1 MVNQLLHLASIAH
14 AEQKLDEAE
23 SLYKKIIKEEHNN
36 YEANFLLGTLYIQKK
51 LYTKSIKY
59 LNDALKLNNNDA
71 HLLMNLGIV
80 HKEINE
86 LEKAEIFLKK
96 SLSIN
101 SNNSDCHN
109 NLANIFQLKKEFH
122 SAEKSFRQAIGLNPK
137 NHIYSINLASCL
149 IADNRKDE
157 AISLLINVPKNSP
170 DYSLSQKNLFD
181 IFFKNN
187 VFNKAIKI
195 GEKLIEILNTSELEV
210 FIPKLINCCINTG
223 EIKKAKNFLECL
235 NKDSDSWIF
244 CNANIDLEN
253 ENFASAIA
261 AYKQLLV
268 NPKYRPYS
276 HLNMGLAYFRDND
289 IKKAELQ
296 FKLAIKYKPDYLEA
310 SKLLGLS
317 QLSQCNFDEGWN
329 NYLSYIKNHIF
340 FSKEF
345 EKKERWNGV
354 SENKNILIL
363 FDQGLGDQIFFA
375 SLLTKLDLKN
385 HYTCIVDQKLIKLFE
400 ESFSK
405 TFSFKSMKTLN
416 DFDNHD
422 FFIRAVELAP
432 MFIKHQD
439 DLCYATA
446 YLRTKTIPQV
456 KPKTIGLSWY
466 SNNHIIGRK
475 KSLDL
480 SSIID
485 KLKDKADLFIN
496 LQYGDHEDEIKAVMK
511 NYNVKF
517 LNINNDHFNNI
528 YELSNLI
535 QSCSEIYS
543 ISNTTAHLAGA
554 LGVKVNLLLPLNHH
568 SNSWYWFKDKESYSL
583 WYPSVK
589 IIEAK
594 KQQNFI
600 TVLDLV

>member
-1 MVNQLLHLASIAH
+1 MINQLLHLASIAH

-23 SLYKKIIKEEHNN
+23 SLYKKIIKKEHNN

-71 HLLMNLGIV
+71 HLLMNLGV
-80 HKEINE
+80 AHKEIND
-86 LEKAEIFLKK
+86 LENAVIFLKK

-101 SNNSDCHN
+101 GNNSDCHN
-109 NLANIFQLKKEFH
+109 NLGNLFQLKKEFH
-122 SAEKSFRQAIGLNPK
+122 SAEKSFRQAIALNPK
-137 NHIYSINLASCL
+137 NYIYSINLASCL
-149 IADNRKDE
+149 MADDRKDE
-157 AISLLINVPKNSP
+157 AISLLINVPKDSP
-170 DYSLSQKNLFD
+170 DYPLSQKNLFD
-181 IFFKNN
+181 IFLKNN
-187 VFNKAIKI
+187 NFIKAIKI
-195 GEKLIEILNTSELEV
+195 GEKLIEILNASDLET
-210 FIPKLINCCINTG
+210 FIPKLINCFINLG
-223 EIKKAKNFLECL
+223 EIKKAKKIL
-235 NKDSDSWIF
+235 NHLKIDSDSWVF

-253 ENFASAIA
+253 ENFTSAIT
-261 AYKQLLV
+261 AYKKLLV

-276 HLNMGLAYFRDND
+276 YLNMGLAYFRDND
-289 IKKAELQ
+289 INKAEEQ
-296 FKLAIKYKPDYLEA
+296 FKLAIEYKPNYLEA

-317 QLSQCNFDEGWN
+317 QLSQCNFDEGWD

-340 FSKEF
+340 FSKKF
-345 EKKERWNGV
+345 ETRERWNGI
-354 SENKNILIL
+354 SENKKILIL

-375 SLLTKLDLKN
+375 SLLTKLNLKN

-400 ESFSK
+400 ESFTK
-405 TFSFKSMKTLN
+405 PFSFKSIKTFN
-416 DFDNHD
+416 DLDNYD
-422 FFIRAVELAP
+422 FFIRAAELAP

-439 DLCYATA
+439 DLCNTSA
-446 YLRTKTIPQV
+446 YLKTKDKPQV
-456 KPKTIGLSWY
+456 KPKTIGLSWH

-496 LQYGDHEDEIKAVMK
+496 LQYGDHEHEIREVMK
-511 NYNVKF
+511 NFNVKF
-517 LNINNDHFNNI
+517 LNVNNDHLNNI
-528 YELSNLI
+528 YELANLI
-535 QSCSEIYS
+535 QSCSEIYT

-554 LGVKVNLLLPLNHH
+554 LGVKVNLLLPFNHH
-568 SNSWYWFKDKESYSL
+568 SNSWYWIKSKDFYSL

-594 KQQNFI
+594 KQQNFK

>member
-1 MVNQLLHLASIAH
+1 MTNQLLHLASIAH

-23 SLYKKIIKEEHNN
+23 SLYKKIIKKEHNN

-71 HLLMNLGIV
+71 HLLMNLGV
-80 HKEINE
+80 AHKEIND
-86 LEKAEIFLKK
+86 LENAVIFLKK

-101 SNNSDCHN
+101 GNNSDCHN
-109 NLANIFQLKKEFH
+109 NLGNLFQLKKEFH
-122 SAEKSFRQAIGLNPK
+122 SAEKSFRQAIALNPK
-137 NHIYSINLASCL
+137 NYIYSINLASCL
-149 IADNRKDE
+149 MADDRKDE
-157 AISLLINVPKNSP
+157 AISLLINVPKDSP
-170 DYSLSQKNLFD
+170 DYPLSQKNLFD
-181 IFFKNN
+181 IFLKNN
-187 VFNKAIKI
+187 NFIKAIKI
-195 GEKLIEILNTSELEV
+195 GEKLIEILNASDLET
-210 FIPKLINCCINTG
+210 FIPKLINCFINLG
-223 EIKKAKNFLECL
+223 EIKKAKKIL
-235 NKDSDSWIF
+235 NHLKIDSDSWVF

-253 ENFASAIA
+253 ENFTSAIT
-261 AYKQLLV
+261 AYKKLLV

-276 HLNMGLAYFRDND
+276 YLNMGLAYFRDND
-289 IKKAELQ
+289 INKAEEQ
-296 FKLAIKYKPDYLEA
+296 FKLAIEYKPNYLEA

-317 QLSQCNFDEGWN
+317 QLSQCNFDEGWD

-340 FSKEF
+340 FSKKF
-345 EKKERWNGV
+345 ETRERWNGI
-354 SENKNILIL
+354 SENKKILIL

-375 SLLTKLDLKN
+375 SLLTKLNLKN

-400 ESFSK
+400 ESFTK
-405 TFSFKSMKTLN
+405 PFSFKSIKTFN
-416 DFDNHD
+416 DLDNYD
-422 FFIRAVELAP
+422 FFIRAAELAP

-439 DLCYATA
+439 DLCNTSA
-446 YLRTKTIPQV
+446 YLKTKDKPQV
-456 KPKTIGLSWY
+456 KPKTIGLSWH

-496 LQYGDHEDEIKAVMK
+496 LQYGDHEHEIREVMK
-511 NYNVKF
+511 NFNVKF
-517 LNINNDHFNNI
+517 LNVNNDHLNNI
-528 YELSNLI
+528 YELANLI
-535 QSCSEIYS
+535 QSCSEIYT

-554 LGVKVNLLLPLNHH
+554 LGVKVNLLLPFNHH
-568 SNSWYWFKDKESYSL
+568 SNSWYWIKSKDFYSL

-594 KQQNFI
+594 KQQNFK

>member
-1 MVNQLLHLASIAH
+1 MTNQLLHLASIAH

-23 SLYKKIIKEEHNN
+23 SLYKKIIKKEHNN

-71 HLLMNLGIV
+71 HLLMNLGV
-80 HKEINE
+80 AHKEIND
-86 LEKAEIFLKK
+86 LENAEIFLIK

-101 SNNSDCHN
+101 SNNSDGHN

-122 SAEKSFRQAIGLNPK
+122 SAEKSFRQAIALNPK
-137 NHIYSINLASCL
+137 NYIYSINLASCL
-149 IADNRKDE
+149 IADDRKDE
-157 AISLLINVPKNSP
+157 AISLLINVPKDSS
-170 DYSLSQKNLFD
+170 DYPLSQKNLFD
-181 IFFKNN
+181 IFLKNN
-187 VFNKAIKI
+187 NFNKAIKI
-195 GEKLIEILNTSELEV
+195 GEKLIEILNASDLET
-210 FIPKLINCCINTG
+210 FIPKLINCFINLG
-223 EIKKAKNFLECL
+223 EIKKAKKFLNHL
-235 NKDSDSWIF
+235 KIDSDSWIF

-253 ENFASAIA
+253 ENFKSAIT
-261 AYKQLLV
+261 AYKKLLV

-289 IKKAELQ
+289 INKAEEQ
-296 FKLAIKYKPDYLEA
+296 FKLAIEYKPNYLEA

-317 QLSQCNFDEGWN
+317 QLSQCNFDEGWD

-340 FSKEF
+340 FLKEF
-345 EKKERWNGV
+345 EKKERWNGI
-354 SENKNILIL
+354 SENKKILIL

-375 SLLTKLDLKN
+375 SLLTKLNLKN

-405 TFSFKSMKTLN
+405 SFSFKSMKTFN
-416 DFDNHD
+416 DLDNYD
-422 FFIRAVELAP
+422 FFIRAAELAP

-439 DLCYATA
+439 DLCNASA
-446 YLRTKTIPQV
+446 YLKTKNKPQV
-456 KPKTIGLSWY
+456 RPKTIGLSWH

-496 LQYGDHEDEIKAVMK
+496 LQYGDHEHEIREVMK
-511 NYNVKF
+511 NFNVKF
-517 LNINNDHFNNI
+517 LNISNDHLNNI
-528 YELSNLI
+528 YELANLI

-554 LGVKVNLLLPLNHH
+554 LGVKVNLLLPFNHH
-568 SNSWYWFKDKESYSL
+568 SNSWYWIKSKEFYSL
-583 WYPSVK
+583 WYPNVK

-594 KQQNFI
+594 KQQNFK

>member
-1 MVNQLLHLASIAH
+1 MINQLLHLASIAH

-23 SLYKKIIKEEHNN
+23 SLYKKIIKKEHNN

-71 HLLMNLGIV
+71 HLLMNLGVV

-101 SNNSDCHN
+101 NNNSDCHN

-122 SAEKSFRQAIGLNPK
+122 SAEKSFKQAIGLNPK
-137 NHIYSINLASCL
+137 NYIYSINLASCL

-157 AISLLINVPKNSP
+157 AISLLINVPKNSS
-170 DYSLSQKNLFD
+170 DYPLSQKNLFD

-187 VFNKAIKI
+187 NFIKAIKI

-223 EIKKAKNFLECL
+223 EIKKAKNFLEHL

-261 AYKQLLV
+261 AYKQLLI

-276 HLNMGLAYFRDND
+276 HLNMGLTYFRDND

-329 NYLSYIKNHIF
+329 NYLSYINNHIF

-345 EKKERWNGV
+345 EKRERWNGV
-354 SENKNILIL
+354 YENKNILIL

-405 TFSFKSMKTLN
+405 TFSFKSMKKLN

-422 FFIRAVELAP
+422 FFIRAAELAP

-439 DLCYATA
+439 DLCNATA

-496 LQYGDHEDEIKAVMK
+496 LQYGDNEDEIKAVMK

-528 YELSNLI
+528 YELANLI

-554 LGVKVNLLLPLNHH
+554 LGVKVNLLLPFNHH
-568 SNSWYWFKDKESYSL
+568 SNSWYWFKNKESYSL

>member
-1 MVNQLLHLASIAH
+1 MTNQLLHLASIAH

-23 SLYKKIIKEEHNN
+23 SLYKKIIKKEHNN

-71 HLLMNLGIV
+71 HLLMNLGV
-80 HKEINE
+80 AHKEIND
-86 LEKAEIFLKK
+86 LENAVIFLKK

-101 SNNSDCHN
+101 GNNSDCHN
-109 NLANIFQLKKEFH
+109 NLGNLFQLKKEFH
-122 SAEKSFRQAIGLNPK
+122 SAEKSFRQAIALNPK
-137 NHIYSINLASCL
+137 NYIYSINLASCL
-149 IADNRKDE
+149 MADDRKDE
-157 AISLLINVPKNSP
+157 AISLLINVPKDSP
-170 DYSLSQKNLFD
+170 DYPLSQKNLFD
-181 IFFKNN
+181 IFLKNN
-187 VFNKAIKI
+187 NFIKAIKI
-195 GEKLIEILNTSELEV
+195 GEKLIEILNASDLET
-210 FIPKLINCCINTG
+210 FIPKLINCFINLG
-223 EIKKAKNFLECL
+223 EIKKAKKIL
-235 NKDSDSWIF
+235 NHLKIDSDSWVF

-253 ENFASAIA
+253 ENFTSAIT
-261 AYKQLLV
+261 AYKKLLV

-276 HLNMGLAYFRDND
+276 YLNMGLAYFRDND
-289 IKKAELQ
+289 INKAEEQ
-296 FKLAIKYKPDYLEA
+296 FKLAIEYKPNYLEA

-317 QLSQCNFDEGWN
+317 QLSQCNFDEGWD

-340 FSKEF
+340 FSKKF
-345 EKKERWNGV
+345 ETRERWNGI
-354 SENKNILIL
+354 SENKKILIL

-375 SLLTKLDLKN
+375 SLLTKLNLKN

-400 ESFSK
+400 ESFTK
-405 TFSFKSMKTLN
+405 PFSFKSIKTFN
-416 DFDNHD
+416 DLDNYD
-422 FFIRAVELAP
+422 FFIRAAELAP

-439 DLCYATA
+439 DLCNASA
-446 YLRTKTIPQV
+446 YLKTKNKPQV
-456 KPKTIGLSWY
+456 RPKTIGLSWH

-496 LQYGDHEDEIKAVMK
+496 LQYGDHEHEIREVMK
-511 NYNVKF
+511 NFNVKF
-517 LNINNDHFNNI
+517 LNVNNDHLNNI
-528 YELSNLI
+528 YELANLI
-535 QSCSEIYS
+535 QSCSEIYT

-554 LGVKVNLLLPLNHH
+554 LGVKVNLLLPFNHH
-568 SNSWYWFKDKESYSL
+568 SNSWYWIKSKDFYSL

-594 KQQNFI
+594 KQQNFK